1 MTTATQGRG
10 NVGQTLSNAIF
21 FFILLVVALLI
32 IFPIVLMALQSFQT
46 NQTLY
51 RWPPTLITAE
61 PTTINWQNLLT
72 RDDLRLP
79 RWIFN
84 SVFVATVQTAV
95 VLFVASMAAYAFARL
110 RFPLKTPL
118 FFLLLL
124 TVMIPQQVLLI
135 PNYLTLRDVGL
146 LGTYGSLIWPGVANV
161 FAVFLLRQFFQSIPS
176 DLEEAAILDGASRFG
191 VYWRIILPLS
201 ISALV
206 ALGIFVFLANWNDL
220 FWPLIVTTDLE
231 MRTLPVGLSILNGT
245 YGPQE
250 RGLVLAGAL
259 FSTIPVLIVY
269 AIFQRWILK
278 GVAITGGLGGR

>member
-1 MTTATQGRG
+1 MITSARTR
-10 NVGQTLSNAIF
+10 NQTLVNSVY
-21 FFILLVVALLI
+21 FIILFIVALLI

-51 RWPPTLITAE
+51 RWPPTVITTE
-61 PTTINWQNLLT
+61 PTTINWQNLFS
-72 RDDLRLP
+72 RQDLQLP
-79 RWIFN
+79 RWIMN
-84 SVFVATVQTAV
+84 SLFVATAQTVV
-95 VLFVASMAAYAFARL
+95 VLIISSMAAYAFARL
-110 RFPLKTPL
+110 RFPLRTPL
-118 FFLLLL
+118 FFLLLI

-135 PNYLTLRDVGL
+135 PNYLTLRDVSL
-146 LGTYGSLIWPGVANV
+146 LNTYGGLIWPGVANV
-161 FAVFLLRQFFQSIPS
+161 FAVFLLRQFFQSIPVE
-176 DLEEAAILDGASRFG
+176 LEEAAILDGASRFG

-201 ISALV
+201 VSALV

-269 AIFQRWILK
+269 AIFQRWIIR
-278 GVAITGGLGGR
+278 GVAFTGGLGGR